1 MNNLETR
8 VDELSAEWGMTKKK
22 MFGGQGYM
30 INGNMAFAIRKKGDI
45 LLRSS
50 SQDSDKLLKQP
61 GIKLMEMH
69 GRTMKNWL
77 IISPEAVK
85 IDDQLLKHL
94 EIGKNFASTLS
105 QK

>member
-30 INGNMAFAIRKKGDI
+30 INGNMAFA
-45 LLRSS
+45 
-50 SQDSDKLLKQP
+50 KLLKQP